1 MWVTTTFKTDTQ
13 HESESA
19 ELIFGKSVSLLC
31 VAKHLELENY
41 ITTDPCSKSEN
52 HVLLFIMIDLLL
64 CSRKDYLFTKNSG

>member
-41 ITTDPCSKSEN
+41 ITTDLCSKSEN
-52 HVLLFIMIDLLL
+52 HVLLFIMIDSIVMFQKGLSL
-64 CSRKDYLFTKNSG
+64 YQE